1 MLALTGAW
9 LAVLAVCALA
19 AWFGHDARVGSRRR
33 PAVQRVGL
41 FLSRGGPWLTGLSAA
56 AVGALTGAWLPA
68 AALGAV
74 AVTVVA
80 LVGLGLAPH

>member
-1 MLALTGAW
+1 VLVLAGAW
-9 LAVLAVCALA
+9 SAVLAVCAVA
-19 AWFGHDARVGSRRR
+19 ALFGHDARVGDRRS
-33 PAVQRVGL
+33 PAAQRVGL
-41 FLSRGGPWLTGLSAA
+41 FLSRGGPWLTGLCAA
-56 AVGALTGAWLPA
+56 GVGALTGAWLPA

>member
-1 MLALTGAW
+1 VLAVAGAW

-19 AWFGHDARVGSRRR
+19 AWFGHDARIGASRS
-33 PAVQRVGL
+33 AAQRVGL
-41 FLSRGGPWLTGLSAA
+41 FLSRGGPWLAGLSAA
-56 AVGALTGAWLPA
+56 GAGALTGAWLPA